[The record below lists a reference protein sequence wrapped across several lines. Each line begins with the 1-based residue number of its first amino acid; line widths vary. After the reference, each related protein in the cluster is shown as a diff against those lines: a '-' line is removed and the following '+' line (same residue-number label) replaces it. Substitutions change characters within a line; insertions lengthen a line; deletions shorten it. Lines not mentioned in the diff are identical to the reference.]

1 MQMLAAAI
9 YAIKWFLMQDALKT
23 IFFSDT
29 FQCNHHQLLMIRCY
43 VALFKDRNDL
53 ELPGCHFVVSCL
65 DRYTQTVEL
74 PFGFEHVGEYT
85 VGYGAEAV
93 VGQLLAPRWFCTHE
107 SSVSRHQVG
116 PSVKALLIKI
126 GRAAR
131 REAVDV
137 R

>member
-1 MQMLAAAI
+1 MLAAAI

-65 DRYTQTVEL
+65 DRYTQTVEI
-74 PFGFEHVGEYT
+74 PFGFEHVGE
-85 VGYGAEAV
+85 
-93 VGQLLAPRWFCTHE
+93 
-107 SSVSRHQVG
+107 
-116 PSVKALLIKI
+116 I
-126 GRAAR
+126 GRASC
-131 REAVDV
+131 RERVG
-137 R
+137 RLEGEG